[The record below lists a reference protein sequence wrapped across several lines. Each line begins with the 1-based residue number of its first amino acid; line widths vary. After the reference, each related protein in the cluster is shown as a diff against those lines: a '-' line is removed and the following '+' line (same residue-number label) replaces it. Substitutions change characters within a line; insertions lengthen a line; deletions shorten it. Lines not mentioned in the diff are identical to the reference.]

1 MTEKRHTPLERYQ
14 DEQPFLEHNAA
25 VTFNSGVSDQAL
37 GGVVI
42 KSRASHASKVS
53 AESCSDHEYMPA
65 KHAITSNGISA
76 LTSPRKINPVNIALT
91 QDNRPADGQFEFRV
105 ANSSIP
111 T

>member
-1 MTEKRHTPLERYQ
+1 VTEKRHTPLERYQ
-14 DEQPFLEHNAA
+14 DEQPFLEHNAV

-42 KSRASHASKVS
+42 KSRASLRSKVS
-53 AESCSDHEYMPA
+53 AESCSDQEYMPA
-65 KHAITSNGISA
+65 KHTSNGISA
-76 LTSPRKINPVNIALT
+76 LGSPRKINPVNIALT

-111 T
+111 A

>member
-14 DEQPFLEHNAA
+14 DEQPFLEHNAV
-25 VTFNSGVSDQAL
+25 VTFNSAVSDQAL

-42 KSRASHASKVS
+42 KSRASLRSKAS
-53 AESCSDHEYMPA
+53 AESCSDQEYMPA
-65 KHAITSNGISA
+65 KHASNGISA
-76 LTSPRKINPVNIALT
+76 LSSPRKINPVNIALT

-111 T
+111 A